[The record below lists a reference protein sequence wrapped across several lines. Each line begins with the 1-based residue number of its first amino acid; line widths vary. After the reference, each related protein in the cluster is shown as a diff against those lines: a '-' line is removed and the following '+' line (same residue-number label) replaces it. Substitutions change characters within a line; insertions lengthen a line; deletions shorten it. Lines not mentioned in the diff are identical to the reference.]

1 MAKVDVIK
9 TSFTGGVFG
18 PNLFGRT
25 DIAQYDN
32 AVQLAENMLVRPYG
46 PAISTPGTRYVN
58 ECKFSALG
66 TDSQVRLLEFVFNRT
81 DAYII
86 EMGEYY
92 FRFYTSR
99 GVVTSNSTVYE
110 ISHIYSGSEIKD
122 VQYCQLNDLIWMA
135 HPDHPPQLLTRLA
148 SNNWTI
154 ENYDF
159 LGGPFLDD
167 NTENI
172 TIQASATAGTLVTIT
187 LSATSSS
194 ISFVAS
200 SSSTRGHQNTYWKI
214 GGIHTTSTTA
224 LQGYVKLTLI
234 SSSTIAKATVMSTLS
249 TVATTSTFAEGAW
262 SDVRGWPARVQ
273 FHESRLF
280 WARTDTEPQG
290 VWGSHN
296 YIYDQYALDE
306 QADDE
311 GINIKLA
318 SNQSNEINWLAS
330 GNSLLAGTYGGAFV
344 INGGED
350 AAITPT
356 NITAKQEVSFG
367 TEAIQPRRIG
377 SFFYYVQRFRRK
389 VRELFYLWEN
399 NAFKAT
405 DKTILSPEIAGNGI
419 TEIAYQE
426 VPDTILWCVTTDGTI
441 ATMTREI
448 DQEVQG
454 WTIQKTR
461 SGDRYESI
469 AVIPSQSEKLD
480 EVWVVAQRTVSG
492 STIKTVEYFENI
504 EVPLRQDKMVYL
516 HSSLEFNAYDL
527 TNSSNSNCTISLTAT
542 SGSTI
547 VLTCSTDYFTTSDE
561 GLRIRAVNNS
571 GSTIGEFYITS
582 YSTTK
587 SVTGDIRYIFSDS
600 TIAAGYWGK
609 SVEAITGMD
618 HLAGEEV
625 SVLAD
630 GGFDKP
636 AKTVDSNGTVSLAY
650 NYFIVQ
656 CGLQYDQ
663 KLQLLPFEAGSA
675 RGTAQGKIQRI
686 NQVMFK
692 LNRSFRGFKMGGS
705 EALASQESFRDPS
718 TLMGTPEEL
727 LTGILSNINFRDDYQ
742 YGSEI
747 WVINDEPLP
756 IEILSIMAM
765 LDTHDKG

>member
-25 DIAQYDN
+25 DIAQYEN

-66 TDSQVRLLEFVFNRT
+66 TDSQVRLLEFVFNQT
-81 DAYII
+81 DAYVI
-86 EMGEYY
+86 EMGAYY

-110 ISHIYSGSEIKD
+110 LAHIYSETEIKE
-122 VQYCQLNDLIWMA
+122 VQYCQLNDLVWMA

-154 ENYDF
+154 EDYDF

-167 NTENI
+167 NTEDI

-187 LSATSSS
+187 LSATTSS

-200 SSSTRGHQNTYWKI
+200 GSTMGHRNTYWKI
-214 GGIHTTSTTA
+214 GGIHTTATTA
-224 LQGYVKLTLI
+224 LQGYVKITSV
-234 SSSTIAKATVMSTLS
+234 SSDTVALATVMSTLS

-262 SDVRGWPARVQ
+262 SDIKGWPARVQ
-273 FHESRLF
+273 FHESRLY

-318 SNQSNEINWLAS
+318 SNQSNEIQWLAS

-344 INGGED
+344 INGGAD
-350 AAITPT
+350 ATITPT

-367 TEAIQPRRIG
+367 TEAIQPKRIG
-377 SFFYYVQRFRRK
+377 SFFYYVQRFRKK

-399 NAFKAT
+399 NAFKST
-405 DKTILSPEIAGNGI
+405 DKTILSPEIAGGGI
-419 TEIAYQE
+419 IEIAYQE

-441 ATMTREI
+441 ATMTREV

-454 WTIQKTR
+454 WTLQKTR
-461 SGDRYESI
+461 AGDRYESI
-469 AVIPSQSEKLD
+469 AVIPSQSYKLD
-480 EVWVVAQRTVSG
+480 EVWTVVSRVVSG
-492 STIKTVEYFENI
+492 STVRFIEYFENI
-504 EVPLRQDKMVYL
+504 DPPDRQDKLVYL
-516 HSSLEFNAYDL
+516 HSSLEFDAYDL
-527 TNSSNSNCTISLTAT
+527 TGSSNSNCTINLSATAGT
-542 SGSTI
+542 SVILS
-547 VLTCSTDYFTTSDE
+547 CSSDYFTASDE
-561 GLRIRAVNNS
+561 TLRVRAINAS

-582 YSTTK
+582 YSSAK
-587 SVTGDIRYIFSDS
+587 VVYGDIHYTFSDS
-600 TIAAGYWGK
+600 SIAAGSWGK
-609 SVEAITGMD
+609 SVEAVSGMG
-618 HLAGEEV
+618 HLSGSTV
-625 SVLAD
+625 KVLAD
-630 GGFDKP
+630 GGLDKP
-636 AKTVDSNGTVSLAY
+636 DKTVDSNGTVSLAY
-650 NYFIVQ
+650 NYFVVQ
-656 CGLQYDQ
+656 CGLGYDQ

-686 NQVMFK
+686 NQIMFK
-692 LNRSFRGFKMGGS
+692 LNKSFRGFKMGGT
-705 EALASQESFRDPS
+705 EALASRESFRDPS
-718 TLMGTPEEL
+718 TLLGTPEAL
-727 LTGILSNINFRDDYQ
+727 LTGILSNINFPADYQ
-742 YGSEI
+742 YGSQV

-756 IEILSIMAM
+756 IEILSVMAM
-765 LDTHDKG
+765 LDTQDKG